1 MRVLDPREGNA
12 EQDDVQVTVLS
23 RVTEAQ
29 GDAATEGEG
38 RIEEEKM
45 IREREKWQVDEWEEG
60 KEAAGGGG
68 GSAGAGRGVA

>member
-29 GDAATEGEG
+29 GDDATEGEG

-45 IREREKWQVDEWEEG
+45 IREREM
-60 KEAAGGGG
+60 
-68 GSAGAGRGVA
+68 AGR